1 MIEVNLARQLQ
12 IASTNNWPVT
22 LGYGFMGVL
31 LCCLGVGMASWWWT
45 QSKQQEFEYLLQEKE
60 IHQQSLAKVQAR
72 VDHLQQD
79 QAEAQRLR
87 VSLNERRAQAMT
99 KKQPII
105 LVDGVSR
112 SAEGIDIWLDHIQ
125 MVGQVVEL
133 RGQSFAIK
141 DIGAYIDALEKYRVI
156 TALPVLEIF
165 DHEDGERG
173 KVFSFMIRF
182 VLGQGET
189 A

>member
-22 LGYGFMGVL
+22 VGYGFMGVL

-45 QSKQQEFEYLLQEKE
+45 QTKQQEFEYLLQEKE
-60 IHQQSLAKVQAR
+60 IHQQSLAKVQAT
-72 VDHLQQD
+72 VDHLQQG

-112 SAEGIDIWLDHIQ
+112 SVEGLDIWLDHIQ
-125 MVGQVVEL
+125 MVGEVVEL